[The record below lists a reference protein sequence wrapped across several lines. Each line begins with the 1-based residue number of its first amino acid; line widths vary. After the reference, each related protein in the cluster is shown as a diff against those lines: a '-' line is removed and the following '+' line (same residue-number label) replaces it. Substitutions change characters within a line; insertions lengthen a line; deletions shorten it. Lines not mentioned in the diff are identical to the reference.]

1 LWIKTWNIQLLSAV
15 NSVDVIWACLTNSV
29 EHNSR

>member
-1 LWIKTWNIQLLSAV
+1 LSAV
-15 NSVDVIWACLTNSV
+15 SSVDVIWACLTNSV